1 MNMELPEAL
10 TRPRIVPVV
19 VLNDAA
25 HAAPLADALV
35 AGNLPVAE
43 VTLRTA
49 AGLDSIRAIAGRDD
63 ILVGAGT
70 VTTPE
75 QVDAVADAG
84 ARFIVSPGFS
94 HAVVDRSLELGIP
107 VIPGCVTPSEIMAAI
122 EAGLST
128 VKFFPAATYGGAKA
142 IKALAAPF
150 VGVSFVPTG
159 GVSTGNLAEYLSL
172 PYVPAVGGS
181 WMVPAD
187 LVDAGEFETI
197 TKLSAEAVQAAAA
210 I

>member
-1 MNMELPEAL
+1 MDLPLAL

-107 VIPGCVTPSEIMAAI
+107 VIPGCVTPSEIMAAL
-122 EAGLST
+122 EAGLTT
-128 VKFFPAATYGGAKA
+128 VKFFPASTYGGAKA

-159 GVSTGNLAEYLSL
+159 GVSTGNLADYLSL
-172 PYVPAVGGS
+172 SCVPAVGGS

-187 LVDAGEFETI
+187 RIDAGDFETI
-197 TKLSAEAVQAAAA
+197 TQLSAEAVRAAAA

>member
-1 MNMELPEAL
+1 MDLPLELI
-10 TRPRIVPVV
+10 RPRIVPVV

-107 VIPGCVTPSEIMAAI
+107 VIPGCVTPSEIMAAL
-122 EAGLST
+122 EAGLTT
-128 VKFFPAATYGGAKA
+128 VKFFPASTYGGAKA

-150 VGVSFVPTG
+150 VGLSFVPTG
-159 GVSTGNLAEYLSL
+159 GVSTGNLADYLSL
-172 PYVPAVGGS
+172 SCVPAVGGS

-187 LVDAGEFETI
+187 RIDAGDFETI
-197 TKLSAEAVQAAAA
+197 TQLSAEAVRAAAA

>member
-1 MNMELPEAL
+1 MDLPLEL
-10 TRPRIVPVV
+10 TQPRIVPVV
-19 VLNDAA
+19 VLNDASR
-25 HAAPLADALV
+25 APALADALV

-43 VTLRTA
+43 VTLRTP

-75 QVDAVADAG
+75 QVDAVVAAG
-84 ARFIVSPGFS
+84 ARFVVSPGFS
-94 HAVVDRSLELGIP
+94 HAVVDRALEAGVP
-107 VIPGCVTPSEIMAAI
+107 VIPGCVTPSEIMAAL

-128 VKFFPAATYGGAKA
+128 VKFFPASVYGGAKA

-150 VGVSFVPTG
+150 VGLSFVPTG
-159 GVSTGNLAEYLSL
+159 GVSASNLAEYLSL
-172 PYVPAVGGS
+172 PCVPAVGGS

-187 LVDAGEFETI
+187 RVDAGDFEAI
-197 TKLSAEAVQAAAA
+197 TELSAAAVQAAAA